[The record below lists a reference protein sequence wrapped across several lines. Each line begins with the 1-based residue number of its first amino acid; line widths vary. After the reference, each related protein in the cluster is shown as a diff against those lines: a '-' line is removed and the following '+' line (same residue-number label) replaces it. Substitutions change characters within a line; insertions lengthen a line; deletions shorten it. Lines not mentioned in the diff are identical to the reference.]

1 MTPAAFLT
9 LGLALGQKADPEALR
24 RTVAVE
30 AAAVERSPDD
40 TEALYRLGLASLAL
54 GDFTRAAHAL
64 ESLVQ
69 KDPESL
75 EGTLLLARAYR
86 GANDAAKAKAL
97 LDRAILSQPD
107 EPTLRA
113 ERGALARAQDEVA
126 VAIEH
131 YGKAV
136 ELAPTDASLRFN
148 LAEALQ
154 QATRLDEAI
163 AGYRKALELDDGLT
177 AARVN
182 LGKALAEKGLF
193 GEAKELLLAVSRD
206 TLDDAEAHY
215 NLGVVLLREGNA
227 SGAVKAFERALAI
240 SPRHAQALNNLGV
253 AFDALADPKRA
264 LDAFRRATQADP
276 TFAEA
281 FFNLGMSCLKLDRPA
296 EGTKAFE
303 RALKLEPSSSGPY
316 VQLGT
321 LYLKQGKRDRA
332 VEAFKKAL
340 EAADTLEREGAGFKA
355 LRRRNEMRRT
365 TDAYRG
371 LALAYLQLGRVDDA
385 VQTLRQ
391 AVEKLPGDGSAR
403 LALGEALLAQR
414 DFDGAVEQLKK
425 RLELEPG
432 IEARLDLARA
442 YAKKRVAK
450 QAEPLYREVLK
461 EEPQNRAAR
470 LGLIDLYTAQGRF
483 ADAEAALQELL
494 ATTPDDAQALMRLG
508 LMKSRMQRPNEALE
522 PLERAARLNP
532 SLLEARA
539 ELAFLLFRG
548 DPGANAGR
556 CVTTMNELLA
566 LDERHA
572 LALHYRGHCLFTRG
586 DAARALESFA
596 AATRADP
603 DFGQAWLMLGEL
615 HEQAG
620 RKDEARQA
628 FERAKALDVPEANAA
643 LGRLK

>member
-1 MTPAAFLT
+1 MLTTAALFT
-9 LGLALGQKADPEALR
+9 LGLALGQKADPEALK

-54 GDFTRAAHAL
+54 GDFKRAAKAL
-64 ESLVQ
+64 EALVQ
-69 KDPESL
+69 RDPESL
-75 EGTLLLARAYR
+75 DGTLLLARAYR

-97 LDRAILSQPD
+97 LDRAIVSQPD

-126 VAIEH
+126 VAIVH

-136 ELAPTDASLRFN
+136 ELAPTDANLRFN
-148 LAEALQ
+148 LAEAMQ
-154 QATRLDEAI
+154 QAARLDEAI
-163 AGYRKALELDDGLT
+163 AGYRRALELDAGLT

-193 GEAKELLLAVSRD
+193 GEAKELLLAVSKD

-296 EGTKAFE
+296 EATKAFE

-340 EAADTLEREGAGFKA
+340 EAADAIERDGAGFKA

-371 LALAYLQLGRVDDA
+371 LALAYLQLGRVDEA
-385 VQTLRQ
+385 V
-391 AVEKLPGDGSAR
+391 
-403 LALGEALLAQR
+403 LAQR
-414 DFDGAVEQLKK
+414 DFDGAVAQLQK

-470 LGLIDLYTAQGRF
+470 LGLIDLFSAQGRF
-483 ADAEAALQELL
+483 ADAEVALKELL
-494 ATTPDDAQALMRLG
+494 ATDPDDAEALMRLG

-643 LGRLK
+643 LERLK